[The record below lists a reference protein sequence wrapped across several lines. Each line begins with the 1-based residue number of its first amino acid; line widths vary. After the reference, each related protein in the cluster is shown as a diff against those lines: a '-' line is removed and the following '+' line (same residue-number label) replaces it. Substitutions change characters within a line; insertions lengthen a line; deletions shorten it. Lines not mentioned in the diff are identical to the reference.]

1 LLKKYTTRRVGK
13 SAFDDEF
20 RRRRLPPVVRR
31 GHHHVERAA
40 SDSVRELTIEG
51 ISVRTAGLLTAA
63 LDCDAPA

>member
-31 GHHHVERAA
+31 GHP
-40 SDSVRELTIEG
+40 DSVRELTIEG
-51 ISVRTAGLLTAA
+51 ISVRKAGLLTAA